1 MDNSSVALGSG
12 EENIVFQDH
21 LEEMFFQT
29 FKSSKTGFTSLS
41 CIQIIFMI
49 GNTSVGIWWVF
60 WTLIYSAQT
69 QYVKAVEFDSIGRCR
84 LSSSYSAIAFEAST
98 R

>member
-1 MDNSSVALGSG
+1 MSIFTVISGPNKKYVNLLSCAPCLKVCLRISRMDNSSVALGSG

-49 GNTSVGIWWVF
+49 GNTSVGIW
-60 WTLIYSAQT
+60 
-69 QYVKAVEFDSIGRCR
+69 
-84 LSSSYSAIAFEAST
+84 
-98 R
+98 